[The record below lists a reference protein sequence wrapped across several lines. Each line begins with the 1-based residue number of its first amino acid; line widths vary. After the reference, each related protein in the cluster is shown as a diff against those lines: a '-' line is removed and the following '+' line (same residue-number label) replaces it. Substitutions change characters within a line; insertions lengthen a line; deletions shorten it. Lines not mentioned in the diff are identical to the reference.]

1 MLSAV
6 AFVGCFKLALVHG
19 NLLFR
24 VVVIVVPVLAFPA
37 TTSNLFSLLTP
48 RLCDPFFSDDGFRLI
63 GILFARAGDAGLGQ
77 KPYGR

>member
-6 AFVGCFKLALVHG
+6 AFISCFKLALVHG

-37 TTSNLFSLLTP
+37 TTSNLFSLLPP
-48 RLCDPFFSDDGFRLI
+48 RLCDPLFSDDGFRLI
-63 GILFARAGDAGLGQ
+63 GILFARAGDARLGQ
-77 KPYGR
+77 NPYGR